1 MMPLWEAPEAWL
13 QLLVDREDM
22 IRYDLKRYLVGL
34 MSVNRA
40 MCGAV
45 LRCMDRRRL
54 AIKVWCTS
62 SHQ

>member
-13 QLLVDREDM
+13 RLLVNQDDF
-22 IRYDLKRYLVGL
+22 IADLVNFV
-34 MSVNRA
+34 SVNWA
-40 MCGAV
+40 MCEAA